1 MTTAVLA
8 ASIST
13 ALSATIDDRKN
24 WWGVDVGAYFPSS
37 SEIRDIF
44 GGALLRVGV
53 RPFEQRVSDKWK
65 FIVDVNALAA
75 RKHGSKLFVMPVTFG
90 FTRSFGDPESKS
102 IPFVQ
107 VAAGPAYYDYTILRN
122 MEVEAEGGKGSSTE
136 RISKKRFGANANVE
150 LGMLFDQRLA
160 VVLRGDFY
168 TKADDLDFNGFSLT
182 LSYAAFRW

>member
-1 MTTAVLA
+1 MTSAVLA

-13 ALSATIDDRKN
+13 ALCAPADDRKN

-44 GGALLRVGV
+44 GDALLRVGI
-53 RPFEQRVSDKWK
+53 RPFEQRVSEKWK

-107 VAAGPAYYDYTILRN
+107 VAAGPAYYDYTILR
-122 MEVEAEGGKGSSTE
+122 EAEMETTGGKGSSDE
-136 RISKKRFGANANVE
+136 RISKKRIGANANIEV
-150 LGMLFDQRLA
+150 GMLFDHRFA

-168 TKADDLDFNGFSLT
+168 TKADDLDFNGISLT